1 MADTHFKQFFTLVLA
16 VLFLIQ
22 CYSVFMKFC
31 QGHRTLS
38 IEQKALPDL
47 KFPSVTICPKIS
59 SNQTFSPEQISQA
72 IQFQHWIH
80 DFDCENDTADNQN
93 LDATFTFQAMLE
105 NMPRTD
111 FILEAYDPCYE
122 NGIINMRDDQHF
134 REEDYS
140 EIWTSYVT
148 PSKELSTMTL
158 TRCYT
163 YNSPINTKSGHE
175 LHFTLEGTNIEWFQV
190 FLHDKEQFFIS
201 NNKLYGS
208 ETFAIHSK
216 SELSVEYELAV
227 KRRIAMNADPVPCHD
242 NKPYPLFHDCLDD
255 YLERATGCALPW
267 RTGSNTGLATCQSSI
282 QFQKYWVEVQELI
295 EVGESV
301 LYSKT
306 GCYTKCQR
314 HYYKATKHE
323 ASKVDDEHEEGEYH
337 VHMSLSYKEP
347 EIVVETENLA
357 YDLNDLIGDIGGYL
371 GLLLGASVLTIWDIC
386 SKFLSLMCGKKEGGT
401 LIQYKRDGK

>member
-148 PSKELSTMTL
+148 P
-158 TRCYT
+158 
-163 YNSPINTKSGHE
+163 
-175 LHFTLEGTNIEWFQV
+175 
-190 FLHDKEQFFIS
+190 
-201 NNKLYGS
+201 
-208 ETFAIHSK
+208 

-386 SKFLSLMCGKKEGGT
+386 SKFLSLMCD
-401 LIQYKRDGK
+401 YSRYP